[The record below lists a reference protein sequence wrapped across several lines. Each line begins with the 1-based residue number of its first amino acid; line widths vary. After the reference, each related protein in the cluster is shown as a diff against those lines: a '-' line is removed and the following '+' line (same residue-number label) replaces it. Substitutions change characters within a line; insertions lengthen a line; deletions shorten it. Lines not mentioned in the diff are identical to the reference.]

1 MKRIFLAAA
10 SLFCSMI
17 VLSAEPVNEKV
28 MQAFTQSFKN
38 VQDVVWHEYATYYEV
53 NFKQKDISA
62 RISYDADGN
71 IVKSLRY
78 YAEDQ
83 LPFYVRA
90 RLQKQYAGKKIFG
103 VTELLEW
110 DQMNYFIVLEDE
122 KGWTH
127 VKCNGAGSMETVK
140 RYKKA

>member
-38 VQDVVWHEYATYYEV
+38 VQDVV
-53 NFKQKDISA
+53 SA